1 MIGLIVRRLLVTGL
15 LLLGVT
21 FLTFGLVELA
31 PGTTLDQYRANPQIS
46 AETVDRIERQYGLE
60 DSFPVQ
66 YGRWLWNLAHGDMGY
81 SFVHQRDVSTL
92 IWERFKNTVGL
103 MAVAVL
109 LTWLMA
115 LPMGIYAAVHQHG
128 WVDNVLS
135 TLAFVGMSI
144 PNFFLCFLL
153 IYLASYLP
161 DWPLSGMTSPGFE
174 RMDAWG
180 QTLDLV
186 QHMTIPA
193 VVIATGAMAAL
204 QRIARGNML
213 EQLRKLYVTTA
224 RARGLPE
231 SRVIYVHAL
240 RNALNPLITI
250 FGFQFS
256 TLISGAA
263 LVEIIIGWPGMGQLM
278 LQAVR
283 SQDQFL
289 VVGGVL
295 ASGVLLILGN
305 FAADLLL
312 GLTDPRI
319 QLGERAGL

>member
-1 MIGLIVRRLLVTGL
+1 MFGLIVRRLLVTLL
-15 LLLGVT
+15 LLLGVS
-21 FLTFGLVELA
+21 FLTFGLVQLA

-46 AETVDRIERQYGLE
+46 SETVDRIEQQYGL
-60 DSFPVQ
+60 DDPFPVQ
-66 YGRWLWNLAHGDMGY
+66 YARWLWNLVHGDMGY
-81 SFVHQRDVSTL
+81 SFVHRRPVSAV
-92 IWERFKNTVGL
+92 IWDRFGNTVGL

-109 LTWLMA
+109 LTWLLA
-115 LPMGIYAAVHQHG
+115 LPMGIYAAVHQHS

-153 IYLASYLP
+153 IYLASYVP
-161 DWPLSGMTSPGFE
+161 GWPLSGMTSPGFE
-174 RMDAWG
+174 RMSLWG
-180 QTLDLV
+180 RFVDMAR
-186 QHMTIPA
+186 HMTIPA
-193 VVIATGAMAAL
+193 VVIATGAMAGL

-231 SRVIYVHAL
+231 SRVVYVHAL

-263 LVEIIIGWPGMGQLM
+263 LVEIIIGWPGMGEMM
-278 LQAVR
+278 LGAVR
-283 SQDQFL
+283 SQDTFL

-305 FAADLLL
+305 FTADLLL
-312 GLTDPRI
+312 GLADPRI
-319 QLGERAGL
+319 QIGERAGF